1 MAGITFY
8 NAYFPTIITALDTL
22 EAILNSAQAHAKKN
36 GIDVDTEYVPAK
48 LYEDMLP
55 LSFQIQVVSNT
66 LKKAV
71 FRLTGAGAEAWE
83 DNETTFDQLFARIKK
98 TKELVK
104 SVKPEDINGKEG
116 ETTDVEIGPN
126 ILKTTHQSSITGF
139 VLPNMFFHLQTT
151 YAILRMKGVPL
162 GKVVFLTPFLEP
174 LGYKS

>member
-8 NAYFPTIITALDTL
+8 NAYFSIIIQALDTL
-22 EAILNSAQAHAKKN
+22 EAILNEAQAHAKKN
-36 GIDVDTEYVPAK
+36 GIDIDTEYVPAR
-48 LYEDMLP
+48 LCEDMLP
-55 LSFQIQVVSNT
+55 LSFQIQVISNT

-83 DNETTFDQLFARIKK
+83 DNETTFDQLFARVKK

-116 ETTDVEIGPN
+116 ETVEVQIGTH
-126 ILKTTHQSSITGF
+126 ILNMTHQSSITCL

-151 YAILRMKGVPL
+151 YAILRTKGVPL
-162 GKVVFLTPFLEP
+162 GKVVYLTHFLKP
-174 LGYKS
+174 YHI